1 MKKAIMTALLLCV
14 TFLAP
19 QAQEQFDYKLVKEI
33 IDNERT
39 YYNDILKLYL
49 ADDPLL
55 RTDDVALIYY
65 GQSYLPTYTGGNDA
79 NEKALKS
86 FVATGNQAKM
96 YETAKKILAYN
107 PVSLN
112 ALFYAWLSSQ
122 SLAKPAEET
131 GSYVKKYLRI
141 LEMITTMGDG
151 KSSNNP
157 FRVIVP
163 DDQDHVMYGML
174 DIENVVSRNLDTKIL
189 CNIIGVTPS
198 AKFNSRTMYFDISRY
213 LSHTAKKR

>member
-1 MKKAIMTALLLCV
+1 MKKTALTAILFC
-14 TFLAP
+14 LAFITAT
-19 QAQEQFDYKLVKEI
+19 AQEQFDYKLVKEI
-33 IDNERT
+33 IDKERT

-65 GQSYLPTYTGGNDA
+65 GQSYLPAYTGGNDA
-79 NEKALKS
+79 NEKSLKAY
-86 FVATGNQAKM
+86 VATGNQAKM
-96 YETAKKILAYN
+96 YETAKKILSYN

-122 SLAKPAEET
+122 RLAKPEDET
-131 GSYVKKYLRI
+131 ASYVKKYLRI

-151 KSSNNP
+151 KSSTAP

-174 DIENVVSRNLDTKIL
+174 DIENVHSRNLDTKTL

-198 AKFNSRTMYFDISRY
+198 AKFNARTMYFDVSRY

>member
-1 MKKAIMTALLLCV
+1 MKKTLLTIALFCL
-14 TFLAP
+14 TFTVM

-33 IDNERT
+33 VDNERT
-39 YYNDILKLYL
+39 YFNDILKLYL

-55 RTDDVALIYY
+55 RTDDIALLYY
-65 GQSYLPTYTGGNDA
+65 GQSYLPAYTGGNDA

-86 FVATGNQAKM
+86 YVASGDQKKI
-96 YETAKKILAYN
+96 YETANKILAYN

-122 SLAKPAEET
+122 SIARPEAET
-131 GSYVKKYLRI
+131 SSYVKKYLRI

-151 KSSNNP
+151 KSSNSP

-174 DIENVVSRNLDTKIL
+174 DIEKVVSRNLDTKNL
-189 CNIIGVTPS
+189 CNIIGVVPS
-198 AKFNSRTMYFDISRY
+198 AKFNARTMYFDVSRY